1 MARQLSSFW
10 LPVNL
15 QRVTHVSEQVLPMS
29 PAYTKAAEC
38 VEGDPGLP
46 TKRGQRGAPAARG
59 LLSLVTFFA
68 EAKKV
73 THLPG

>member
-1 MARQLSSFW
+1 MATARYRSGLL
-10 LPVNL
+10 LPFKFFV
-15 QRVTHVSEQVLPMS
+15 QSDRADDFPTPCQ
-29 PAYTKAAEC
+29 AAEC

-73 THLPG
+73 THPPG